1 MAKYKKYSN
10 DQGVFLPVFFDK
22 QILPGTFEY
31 SLNHLIENELD
42 IRFFDQRYKNDETGA
57 PAYDPKILLK
67 IVLFAYSRG
76 ITSSRKIAQCCE
88 ENIMFM
94 ALSAN
99 TRPHFTTIADFISG
113 IDEQVVEL
121 FKEIILV
128 CDEMGLIGRDMF
140 AVDGCKLP
148 SNASKEWSGTKTD
161 FRNKSE
167 KLERAIERIITR
179 HRETDDTE
187 SNAEIIDKDTRYI
200 AKLQKQIKKIRDW
213 TRDNDDKPG
222 SGGKAIKSNITDNDS
237 AKMKTSNGVIQGY
250 NGVAMAD
257 SKHQVIVAAEVY
269 GKISEKD
276 LLKPMIDA
284 TKENLEPEVFEH
296 SKLTAD
302 SGFHTIK
309 NMDMLAEEGIDAYV
323 ADTHFRKRDPRFI
336 HSDRYKEQARKERL
350 RKEKRTRLYST
361 RDFYFDP
368 DFKFCMCPA
377 GKRLYR
383 TGRGVDTKGY
393 FVTRFQGPKSACGPC
408 RLRSQCLRKPDK
420 TQQRQVAFFHGRNA
434 PQDAASEKMKQKIDS
449 PLGRMIYGRRLGTVE
464 PVFANIRHMLGL
476 DRFTLRGKVKVNCQW
491 LLFCAVHNLKKIHR
505 YGVPQPT

>member
-42 IRFFDQRYKNDETGA
+42 ISFFNNRYKNDETGA

-67 IVLFAYSRG
+67 IILFAYSRG

-88 ENIMFM
+88 ENIIFM

-99 TRPHFTTIADFISG
+99 TRPHFTTIADFISNL
-113 IDEQVVEL
+113 DDRATYL

-148 SNASKEWSGTKTD
+148 SNASKEWSGTKAD
-161 FRNKSE
+161 FKRKSD
-167 KLERAIERIITR
+167 KLERAIERILKK
-179 HRETDDTE
+179 HREIDDSE
-187 SNAEIIDKDTRYI
+187 NRADIIEKDTQYI
-200 AKLQKQIKKIRDW
+200 VKLQKQIKKIRDW
-213 TRDNDDKPG
+213 TKDNDDRPG
-222 SGGKAIKSNITDNDS
+222 SGGKPVKSNITDNES

-257 SKHQVIVAAEVY
+257 YKHQVIVAAEAF
-269 GKISEKD
+269 GKGPEQD
-276 LLKPMIDA
+276 LLKPMIDS
-284 TKENLEPEVFEH
+284 TKENLEKTVFEE

-302 SGFHTIK
+302 SGFHTMK
-309 NMDMLAEEGIDAYV
+309 NMDMLAEQGIDAYV
-323 ADTHFRKRDPRFI
+323 ADNLFRKRDPRFDN
-336 HSDRYKEQARKERL
+336 SGRYKEQAWKERL
-350 RKEKRTRLYST
+350 RKEKKTRLFST
-361 RDFYFDP
+361 KDFYFDP

-383 TGRGVDTKGY
+383 TGNGIDTKGN

-408 RLRSQCLRKPDK
+408 KIRSKCLRKPDK
-420 TQQRQVAFFHGRNA
+420 TLQRQVAILCRSQFKENTSIWVA
-434 PQDAASEKMKQKIDS
+434 PGYINMGESTPEI
-449 PLGRMIYGRRLGTVE
+449 E
-464 PVFANIRHMLGL
+464 P
-476 DRFTLRGKVKVNCQW
+476 Q
-491 LLFCAVHNLKKIHR
+491 
-505 YGVPQPT
+505 